1 MRLRLSECHTQLV
14 VANVAPAAVRLVNA
28 PRHVWIAADNQAV
41 REQRVGVIGEQL
53 LYDVDAIDR
62 VTVLTSGV

>member
-1 MRLRLSECHTQLV
+1 V